1 MTSPANF
8 NEGVISEFRANA
20 GKVGGPFE
28 GADLVLLTTKGAK
41 SGAQRTTPLMPF
53 VEGDA
58 VYVFASMAGAPNN
71 PAWYHNISANPDV
84 TVEHGTDKFEAH
96 ASVVADRAERD
107 RIYAAQVANRPQFG
121 EYETKTER
129 LIPVVELERK

>member
-1 MTSPANF
+1 MTMPANF
-8 NEGVISEFRANA
+8 NEGVIAEFRANA

-41 SGAQRTTPLMPF
+41 SGNQHTTPLMPF
-53 VEGDA
+53 VEGDT

-71 PAWYHNISANPDV
+71 PAWYHNVSANPDV
-84 TVEHGTDKFEAH
+84 TVEHGTDKFEAT

-107 RIYAAQVANRPQFG
+107 RIYTAQTKNRPQFG

-129 LIPVVELERK
+129 LIPVVKLERK